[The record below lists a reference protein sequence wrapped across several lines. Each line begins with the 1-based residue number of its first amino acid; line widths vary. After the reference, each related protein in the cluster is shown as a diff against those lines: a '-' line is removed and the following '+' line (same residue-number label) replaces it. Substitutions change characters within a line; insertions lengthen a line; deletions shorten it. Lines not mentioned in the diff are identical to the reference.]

1 MVAIE
6 GQSPGEA
13 EAAARGVPKEARR
26 LLHELAAEW
35 ADVADFRALEV
46 VPLKGA
52 MTNEVYQ
59 VRWLTGSGGAGEGEY
74 RKVLMRV
81 YGEGLEL
88 FFDREDEVRTF
99 ECMSRHGQGP
109 RLLGRFPTGR
119 LEEFIHART
128 LSAVDLRDPEISAS
142 IASKLKEFHNLDM
155 PGPKSF
161 LLWDRL
167 RNWLKTAK
175 SVCPSDEAKEFRLDS
190 LEKEITA
197 LESEFSG
204 EDQCIG
210 FCHND
215 LQYGNIMIDEETKA
229 LTIIDYEYSSF
240 NPVAYDIANHFC
252 EMAADYHSEEP
263 HLLDYTKYPDF
274 DERKRFVQTYLISS
288 DGEEPDAEKV
298 KDLLNSI
305 EKYALASHLFWG
317 LWGIISEHVNDID
330 FDYMDYARQRFV
342 QYWLKKPVI
351 LACHADE

>member
-1 MVAIE
+1 
-6 GQSPGEA
+6 
-13 EAAARGVPKEARR
+13 
-26 LLHELAAEW
+26 
-35 ADVADFRALEV
+35 
-46 VPLKGA
+46 
-52 MTNEVYQ
+52 
-59 VRWLTGSGGAGEGEY
+59 
-74 RKVLMRV
+74 MR
-81 YGEGLEL
+81 
-88 FFDREDEVRTF
+88 
-99 ECMSRHGQGP
+99 
-109 RLLGRFPTGR
+109 
-119 LEEFIHART
+119 
-128 LSAVDLRDPEISAS
+128 
-142 IASKLKEFHNLDM
+142 EFHNLDM

-167 RNWLKTAK
+167 SNWLKTAK

-204 EDQCIG
+204 EDKCIG

-215 LQYGNIMIDEETKA
+215 LQYGNIMIDEDTKA

-288 DGEEPDAEKV
+288 DGEEPNAEKV

-330 FDYMDYARQRFV
+330 FDYMDYARQRFA
-342 QYWLKKPVI
+342 QYWLMKPVI